1 LVVEPDPAR
10 ATGAF
15 DTIAATGRQAL
26 VELRRL
32 LGVLRGDGEP
42 APALLPQP
50 GLDQLDL
57 LLDQVRRAGVPVE
70 LVVEGTPVP
79 LPPGVELSAYRIVQE
94 ALTNTVKHAGPTRAR
109 VLVRYGDDELELRVV
124 DGPDHPQDHPPD
136 GPQADR
142 AGGEVAVDGGHG
154 LLGMRE
160 RVSLFGGRLEAGRR
174 PEGGFAVSARLPLG
188 ERR

>member
-1 LVVEPDPAR
+1 V
-10 ATGAF
+10 
-15 DTIAATGRQAL
+15 
-26 VELRRL
+26 
-32 LGVLRGDGEP
+32 
-42 APALLPQP
+42 LLPQP

-124 DGPDHPQDHPPD
+124 DGPLDQPQDGPQD
-136 GPQADR
+136 GRQADR
-142 AGGEVAVDGGHG
+142 AAGEVAVDGGHG

-160 RVSLFGGRLEAGRR
+160 RVSLFGGRLEAGWR
-174 PEGGFAVSARLPLG
+174 PGGGFAVSARLPLG